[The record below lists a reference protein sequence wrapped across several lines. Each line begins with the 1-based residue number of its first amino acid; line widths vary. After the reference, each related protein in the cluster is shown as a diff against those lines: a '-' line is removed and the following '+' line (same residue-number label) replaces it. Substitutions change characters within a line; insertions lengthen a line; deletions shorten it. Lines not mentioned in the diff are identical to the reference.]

1 MKNVKQNKK
10 NLSYLTLKYMQNVEL
25 MMNSSRSFHNVKS
38 SVHAPNS
45 VPSYTLSICVYFN
58 EIIFCHCRMAF
69 NVSPALPQYHSNCS
83 LPSRPLRSAH
93 SFNSCHQELR
103 MERSLVFMMILL
115 YSWVH
120 IYSNAYFCYKLM
132 LLYPHMV
139 YRAHTLKT
147 NCNRDAICAETSCH
161 SPPAASEAHLNV
173 RGLCC
178 LKKNKTPIQLDLNV
192 DQWTWP
198 LTGAQERGA
207 APVWNTQLQ
216 GQISRLSP
224 FFSSPVWSPSEG
236 VGKNRKSDE
245 GAREIFG
252 IKETVG
258 TEKRGDFDLRLSSC
272 R

>member
-178 LKKNKTPIQLDLNV
+178 LKKKQNPNTIGSKCRPMNMTTNRSPRKRSSTSLKHSAARTNLKTVSFLFFPRLISI
-192 DQWTWP
+192 WR
-198 LTGAQERGA
+198 GGEKQEEWRG
-207 APVWNTQLQ
+207 
-216 GQISRLSP
+216 
-224 FFSSPVWSPSEG
+224 SER
-236 VGKNRKSDE
+236 N
-245 GAREIFG
+245 
-252 IKETVG
+252 
-258 TEKRGDFDLRLSSC
+258 LWH
-272 R
+272 